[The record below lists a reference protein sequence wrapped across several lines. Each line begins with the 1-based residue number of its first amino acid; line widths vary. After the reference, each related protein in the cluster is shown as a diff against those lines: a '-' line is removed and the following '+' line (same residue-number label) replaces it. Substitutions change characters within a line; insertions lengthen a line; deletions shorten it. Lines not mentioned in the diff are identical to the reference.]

1 MPTPPSQA
9 ASPAAPPA
17 QAAPPA
23 KAAPPTLA
31 HITDAIDDPDEA
43 LAGFIAWVEQR
54 GLTLYPAQ
62 EEALLEVFAGSHV
75 VVNTPTGSGK
85 SLIAL
90 GAHVAA
96 MASGRRSFYTAPI
109 KALVSEK
116 FFALCAD
123 LGAANVGMLTGDAS
137 INPTAPVVCAT
148 AEIVANMALRQ
159 GSGAPIDQVV
169 MDEFHFYGDPDRG
182 WAWQV
187 PLLEIPQAQ
196 FVLMS
201 ATLGNTA
208 HITEG
213 LARRSAR
220 PVAVVRSATRP
231 VPLTFEYART
241 PLHETIEKLVHAD
254 QAPLYVVHFTQA
266 NAVTQAQALTS
277 AQITTRAQREAIAES
292 LKDFRFAPGFG
303 QTLSRL
309 VRHGIGVHHGGMLPK
324 YRRLVER
331 LTQAGLLRVVAGTDT
346 LGVGV
351 NLPLRTVVFT
361 GLAKYDGAVS
371 RLLSAREFHQI
382 AGRAG
387 RPGFDSTGLVV
398 VQAPEH
404 VIDNQR
410 AAEKAGD
417 DPRRR
422 RKLVPSSPPKGFVP
436 WDEATFA
443 KLVAAPPEPLTSHF
457 RVSHSLVL
465 DVLDRP
471 GDGCADL
478 RRLLVDN
485 DESRPAQRRHIRA
498 AIGIYRSLLG
508 AGALERLP
516 DGEVDDKGRRIRVT
530 RDLQADFA
538 LNAPLSP
545 WALHALP
552 QLDGASSTWVLDVMS
567 VIEATLDDPRP
578 VLAAQLSKVKTE
590 ALAALKAEGMDYDR
604 RMEVLDKLEYPKPLR
619 DWTYELFDSY
629 RVEHPWAADY
639 NISPKSVARDLYERA
654 MSFGEYVAY
663 YGLARSEGLVLRYLS
678 DAYKGLVRTVP
689 EDVKT
694 DELVDVTEWLGELV
708 RQVDSSLLDEWDALA
723 AAAKAAEAADA
734 AEAGLAGVDQAV
746 AAAHPALLGGPAP
759 PPPPVTANTRAFRV
773 MVRNAAFRR
782 VELAARGDVDGLAGA
797 EGPGGWDR
805 AAWTEAL
812 AAFTAAHDQPAPAR
826 GTIGAAAYDQPAPA
840 QSLIGTGADARSG
853 AWFQVEEGPDVWR
866 VRQVLDDPA
875 GDHDWAIV
883 GQVDL
888 AASDDEGAPVWRTTA
903 VEPAAR

>member
-1 MPTPPSQA
+1 MPTPP
-9 ASPAAPPA
+9 APPVLA
-17 QAAPPA
+17 DLARIAAA
-23 KAAPPTLA
+23 T
-31 HITDAIDDPDEA
+31 DDPDEA

-96 MASGRRSFYTAPI
+96 MSSGRRSFYTAPI

-123 LGAANVGMLTGDAS
+123 LGADNVGMLTGDAS

-159 GSGAPIDQVV
+159 GSDAPIDQVV

-241 PLHETIEKLVHAD
+241 PLHETIERLLQGD
-254 QAPLYVVHFTQA
+254 QVPLYVVHFTQA

-277 AQITTRAQREAIAES
+277 AQVTTRAQREAIAES

-361 GLAKYDGAVS
+361 GLAKYDGATS

-387 RPGFDSTGLVV
+387 RPGFDTTGLVV

-436 WDEATFA
+436 WDEAVFA
-443 KLVAAPPEPLTSHF
+443 KMVAAPPEPLTSHF

-485 DESRPAQRRHIRA
+485 DESRPVQRRLIRA

-516 DGEVDDKGRRIRVT
+516 DGEVDDQGRRIRVT
-530 RDLQADFA
+530 RDLQTDFA
-538 LNAPLSP
+538 LNTPLSP
-545 WALHALP
+545 WALDALP
-552 QLDGASSTWVLDVMS
+552 QLDRAPSTWVLDVIS
-567 VIEATLDDPRP
+567 VVEATLDDPRP

-590 ALAALKAEGMDYDR
+590 TLAALKAEGMDYDQ

-619 DWTYELFDSY
+619 EWTYDRFDTY
-629 RVEHPWAADY
+629 RVDHPWAADY

-654 MSFGEYVAY
+654 MTFGEYIAY

-689 EDVKT
+689 EDTKT
-694 DELVDVTEWLGELV
+694 DELIDVIEWLGELV
-708 RQVDSSLLDEWDALA
+708 RQVDSSLIDEWEALA
-723 AAAKAAEAADA
+723 AAAAQAAEAAEA
-734 AEAGLAGVDQAV
+734 AEAGLADLDQAV
-746 AAAHPALLGGPAP
+746 AAAQPVLVGRPVP
-759 PPPPVTANTRAFRV
+759 PPPPLTANIRAFRV

-812 AAFTAAHDQPAPAR
+812 AAFTAEHGQPGAARTPDRMPAR
-826 GTIGAAAYDQPAPA
+826 TPDRTPDRTPARTPDRTM
-840 QSLIGTGADARSG
+840 IGTGADARSG
-853 AWFQVEEGPDVWR
+853 AWFQLEEGPEVWQ
-866 VRQVLDDPA
+866 VRQVLDDPD

-903 VEPAAR
+903 LEPRSP

>member
-1 MPTPPSQA
+1 MPA
-9 ASPAAPPA
+9 PAANNELVVATGGA
-17 QAAPPA
+17 QN
-23 KAAPPTLA
+23 
-31 HITDAIDDPDEA
+31 PDEA
-43 LAGFIAWVEQR
+43 LEGFVSWTELR

-75 VVNTPTGSGK
+75 IVNTPTGSGK

-96 MASGRRSFYTAPI
+96 MASGRRSYYTAPI

-137 INPTAPVVCAT
+137 INPSAPVICAT

-159 GSGAPIDQVV
+159 GADTPIDQVV
-169 MDEFHFYGDPDRG
+169 MDEFHFYGDPERG

-187 PLLEIPQAQ
+187 PLLEIPNAQ

-208 HITEG
+208 HIEEG
-213 LARRSAR
+213 IARRSTR

-231 VPLTFEYART
+231 VPLTFEYVRT
-241 PLHETIEKLVHAD
+241 PLHETIEGLLRAD

-266 NAVTQAQALTS
+266 NAVAQAQALTS
-277 AQITTRAQREAIAES
+277 AQVTTRSQREAIAAALEN
-292 LKDFRFAPGFG
+292 FRFAPGFG

-331 LTQAGLLRVVAGTDT
+331 LTQVGLLRVVVGTDT

-361 GLAKYDGAVS
+361 GLAKYDGTIS

-404 VIDNQR
+404 IIDNER
-410 AAEKAGD
+410 ATEKAAGD
-417 DPRRR
+417 AKKK
-422 RKLVPSSPPKGFVP
+422 RKLVKSSPPKGYVP
-436 WDEATFA
+436 WDQAVFD
-443 KLVAAPPEPLTSHF
+443 KIVAAPPEPLTSHF
-457 RVSHSLVL
+457 QVSHSLVL

-471 GDGCADL
+471 GDGCQAL

-485 DESRPAQRRHIRA
+485 DESRPAQRRHIRS
-498 AIGIYRSLLG
+498 AIGIYRSLLA

-516 DGEVDDKGRRIRVT
+516 DGQVDDKGRRIRVT

-538 LNAPLSP
+538 LNSPLSP
-545 WALHALP
+545 WVLEALP
-552 QLDGASSTWVLDVMS
+552 RLEADSPAGPASPTWVLDVIS

-578 VLAAQLSKVKTE
+578 VLAAQLNRLKTE
-590 ALAALKAEGMDYDR
+590 TLGALKAEGMEYDQ

-619 DWTYELFDSY
+619 DWTYDLFDTY
-629 RVEHPWAADY
+629 RVEHPWAADF
-639 NISPKSVARDLYERA
+639 NIRPKSVARDLYERA
-654 MSFGEYVAY
+654 MTFGEYVAH

-689 EDVKT
+689 EDDKT

-708 RQVDSSLLDEWDALA
+708 RQVDFSLIDEWQSLA
-723 AAAKAAEAADA
+723 TAAKAAEADL
-734 AEAGLAGVDQAV
+734 ERAV
-746 AAAHPALLGGPAP
+746 AAAQPTLLGGPAA

-782 VELAARGDVDGLAGA
+782 VELAARGDIDGLAGVESA
-797 EGPGGWDR
+797 GGWDR

-812 AAFTAAHDQPAPAR
+812 AAYAAEHGP
-826 GTIGAAAYDQPAPA
+826 GA
-840 QSLIGTGADARSG
+840 IGTGPDARAG
-853 AWFQVEEGPDVWR
+853 VWFRVDERQHRWV
-866 VRQVLDDPA
+866 VRQVIDDPE
-875 GDHDWAIV
+875 GNHDWTMTGVI
-883 GQVDL
+883 DL
-888 AASDDEGAPVWRTTA
+888 AASDEEGAPVWRTTA
-903 VEPAAR
+903 FDTPGGTVA

>member
-1 MPTPPSQA
+1 MPA
-9 ASPAAPPA
+9 PAA
-17 QAAPPA
+17 
-23 KAAPPTLA
+23 TVLA
-31 HITDAIDDPDEA
+31 HVSAEAQDPDQA
-43 LAGFIAWVEQR
+43 LEGFVAWAEER
-54 GLTLYPAQ
+54 GLSLYPAQ

-75 VVNTPTGSGK
+75 IVNTPTGSGK

-96 MASGRRSFYTAPI
+96 LTSGRRSYYTAPI

-137 INPTAPVVCAT
+137 INPKAPVICAT

-159 GSGAPIDQVV
+159 GADAPIDQVV

-187 PLLEIPQAQ
+187 PLLEIPDAQ

-201 ATLGNTA
+201 ATLGDTT
-208 HITEG
+208 HIEEG
-213 LARRSAR
+213 LARRSDR
-220 PVAVVRSATRP
+220 TVAVVRSATRP
-231 VPLTFEYART
+231 VPLSFEYART
-241 PLHETIEKLVHAD
+241 PLHETIEGLLRAD

-266 NAVTQAQALTS
+266 NAVAQAQALTS
-277 AQITTRAQREAIAES
+277 AQVTTRAQREAIAEA
-292 LKDFRFAPGFG
+292 LRDFRFAPGFG
-303 QTLSRL
+303 QTLARL

-331 LTQAGLLRVVAGTDT
+331 LTQAGLLRVVVGTDT

-361 GLAKYDGAVS
+361 GLAKYDGTTS

-387 RPGFDSTGLVV
+387 RPGYDSTGLVV

-404 VIDNQR
+404 MIDNER
-410 AAEKAGD
+410 AAEKAAGD
-417 DPRRR
+417 AKKK
-422 RKLVPSSPPKGFVP
+422 RKLVRSGPPKGYVP
-436 WDEATFA
+436 WDQAVFD
-443 KLVAAPPEPLTSHF
+443 KIVAAPPEPLASHF
-457 RVSHSLVL
+457 QVSHSLIL

-471 GDGCADL
+471 GDGCAAL

-485 DESRPAQRRHIRA
+485 DEARPAQRRHIRS

-516 DGEVDDKGRRIRVT
+516 KGEVDDKGRRIRVT

-538 LNAPLSP
+538 LNSPLSP
-545 WALHALP
+545 WALDALP
-552 QLDGASSTWVLDVMS
+552 RLDPQTGTWVLDVMS

-578 VLAAQLSKVKTE
+578 VLAAQLNKLKTE
-590 ALAALKAEGMDYDR
+590 TLTALKAEGMEYDQ

-619 DWTYELFDSY
+619 DWTYDLFDTY
-629 RVEHPWAADY
+629 RVEHPWAADF
-639 NISPKSVARDLYERA
+639 NIRPKSVARDLYERA
-654 MSFGEYVAY
+654 MTFGEYVAH

-689 EDVKT
+689 EDDKT

-708 RQVDSSLLDEWDALA
+708 RQVDSSLIDEWQALTA
-723 AAAKAAEAADA
+723 AAEADPA
-734 AEAGLAGVDQAV
+734 ALDEAVQAAQPGLGQE
-746 AAAHPALLGGPAP
+746 ALPS
-759 PPPPVTANTRAFRV
+759 PVTANARAFRV

-782 VELAARGDVDGLAGA
+782 VELAARGDIDGLAGA
-797 EGPGGWDR
+797 EANGGWDR

-812 AAFTAAHDQPAPAR
+812 AAYAAEHERAE
-826 GTIGAAAYDQPAPA
+826 
-840 QSLIGTGADARSG
+840 IGTGADARGG
-853 AWFQVEEGPDVWR
+853 AWFHVEERPHHWV
-866 VRQVLDDPA
+866 VRQVIDDPE
-875 GDHDWAIV
+875 GNHDWALTAEI
-883 GQVDL
+883 DL
-888 AASDDEGAPVWRTTA
+888 VASDTEGAPVWRTTGLGTTST
-903 VEPAAR
+903 P